1 MKMFNPDFRN
11 YNVKGI
17 SIGFYLRLKILGVQ
31 MKMGEEFVECKFKEV
46 IFLKSDLKIVLRI
59 TMMSRI
65 N

>member
-31 MKMGEEFVECKFKEV
+31 MKMGEEY
-46 IFLKSDLKIVLRI
+46 L
-59 TMMSRI
+59 
-65 N
+65 